1 MTVTDN
7 NELIINID
15 GKTQC
20 ITKKQ
25 IENAFS
31 APKTACANYER
42 DNEEQERKVLA
53 SFSDSAIKE
62 VIKSGKIEEYI
73 KPKHYNNEGGSLYS
87 WCEKLELNTWEF
99 DILKRVIRCRKKGQF
114 KEDLEKTKFLIDLY
128 LKEYTDIL
136 IKNEQK

>member
-42 DNEEQERKVLA
+42 DNVESIA
-53 SFSDSAIKE
+53 SMSDSKIAA
-62 VIKSGKIEEYI
+62 KIEDSSLFGNLYKKVTSFNPI
-73 KPKHYNNEGGSLYS
+73 KPKHYNKYKITPIEYILANKIDFCEANVIKYVSRWRDKGG
-87 WCEKLELNTWEF
+87 
-99 DILKRVIRCRKKGQF
+99 IQ
-114 KEDLEKTKFLIDLY
+114 DLEKA
-128 LKEYTDIL
+128 KEYIDIL